1 MNSVVRKSTGEKVF
15 WIRDI
20 TAVGES
26 CPKCAAMDSR
36 GAATECSPRRKPG
49 VFFRDDLSPVGAKD
63 SFAPTG
69 LVCQK
74 RHLPRAC
81 ARGYTLSPLR
91 GWDVGT
97 SELFASSPLP
107 LHVCRSR
114 FSLRQ
119 RDPEGASHSVGFLES
134 ELAAVDFDG
143 PLGDRQAETC
153 SAVIAGT

>member
-1 MNSVVRKSTGEKVF
+1 MN
-15 WIRDI
+15 
-20 TAVGES
+20 
-26 CPKCAAMDSR
+26 SR
-36 GAATECSPRRKPG
+36 GAATECSPGRSPGFSFETISARRGERLFRPYGAG
-49 VFFRDDLSPVGAKD
+49 VP
-63 SFAPTG
+63 
-69 LVCQK
+69 K

-119 RDPEGASHSVGFLES
+119 RDPKGASHSVGFLES
-134 ELAAVDFDG
+134 ELAAVHFDG

-153 SAVIAGT
+153 STVIAGT